1 MNSPESMQ
9 KVIALANERELTHAN
24 IGMFEVNGSFR
35 SKRYNVRHLE
45 KAMTDG
51 IAWIAVPS
59 ALDPAENIIETN
71 PFANPESG
79 FGDGVLRIDADTCR
93 EYPLDSDGSGMLLI
107 GRFVDETALHC
118 PRALLA
124 QEIERLD
131 ALGFDAFGGFE
142 LEGAML
148 AETESSIQSKR
159 PEDVNLMP
167 GFDRVYSLVDQAHL
181 APLMDE
187 LLGVCTTMGIE
198 LDTIHPEYLG
208 MLEVGIRP
216 ATGMR
221 IADNAGLYKAVA
233 KAITRKHGGMMSF
246 MARRHPESQGCG
258 AHINLSL
265 KDKATGE
272 GVFHDPDAEH
282 RMSPIMRHVVAGLL
296 AYVPELFLMLAPHLN
311 SYKRFRPGLFTPL
324 TNTWAINNK
333 TVAFRVINITPA
345 ATRVEFRVAGA
356 DVSPHIALTAV
367 LMAARLGI
375 EGKLE
380 LAPPVEGNGWA
391 VEDAADAKFPLTFA
405 EAIDRFERSE
415 IAREF
420 LGNGFVDA
428 FVGDRRWEIDQLAN
442 TVTDW
447 ELRTFGNL

>member
-187 LLGVCTTMGIE
+187 LLGVCTTMG
-198 LDTIHPEYLG
+198 
-208 MLEVGIRP
+208 
-216 ATGMR
+216 
-221 IADNAGLYKAVA
+221 
-233 KAITRKHGGMMSF
+233 
-246 MARRHPESQGCG
+246 
-258 AHINLSL
+258 
-265 KDKATGE
+265 
-272 GVFHDPDAEH
+272 
-282 RMSPIMRHVVAGLL
+282 
-296 AYVPELFLMLAPHLN
+296 
-311 SYKRFRPGLFTPL
+311 
-324 TNTWAINNK
+324 
-333 TVAFRVINITPA
+333 
-345 ATRVEFRVAGA
+345 
-356 DVSPHIALTAV
+356 
-367 LMAARLGI
+367 
-375 EGKLE
+375 
-380 LAPPVEGNGWA
+380 
-391 VEDAADAKFPLTFA
+391 
-405 EAIDRFERSE
+405 
-415 IAREF
+415 
-420 LGNGFVDA
+420 
-428 FVGDRRWEIDQLAN
+428 
-442 TVTDW
+442 
-447 ELRTFGNL
+447 